1 MRRNSLASARA
12 REGLLHCG
20 REFFVHPVWLV
31 AAATHEFLFHVS
43 VRRSGAPL
51 ALTLFMARSAVYG
64 GRPEFLFLF
73 LDP

>member
-1 MRRNSLASARA
+1 
-12 REGLLHCG
+12 
-20 REFFVHPVWLV
+20 LV